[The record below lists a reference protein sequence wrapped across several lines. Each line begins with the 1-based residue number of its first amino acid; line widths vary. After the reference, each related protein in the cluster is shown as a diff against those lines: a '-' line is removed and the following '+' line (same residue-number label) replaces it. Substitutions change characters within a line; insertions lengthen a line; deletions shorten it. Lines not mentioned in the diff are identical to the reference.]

1 MIKEDKSERCRDE
14 IIIEYDAIKGFGDN
28 DIWAEKKV
36 QMALAIVLEQDAHDQ
51 FTLDQALEI
60 IKIRVG
66 GFNITSAHD
75 LTPLSCQSTVVA
87 LEDSFEIVVG
97 INKELED
104 KIKELEDKIKDHEK
118 TYIRMALKI
127 NSIKQRSK

>member
-1 MIKEDKSERCRDE
+1 MNMMPLKDL
-14 IIIEYDAIKGFGDN
+14 
-28 DIWAEKKV
+28 V
-36 QMALAIVLEQDAHDQ
+36 
-51 FTLDQALEI
+51 TI

-127 NSIKQRSK
+127 NGIKQRSK

>member
-14 IIIEYDAIKGFGDN
+14 IIIEYDAIKGFG
-28 DIWAEKKV
+28 
-36 QMALAIVLEQDAHDQ
+36 
-51 FTLDQALEI
+51 
-60 IKIRVG
+60 
-66 GFNITSAHD
+66 D

-127 NSIKQRSK
+127 NGIKQRSK

>member
-1 MIKEDKSERCRDE
+1 MKRITIDFDMT
-14 IIIEYDAIKGFGDN
+14 KGFDKH
-28 DIWAEKKV
+28 DDMRMLKD
-36 QMALAIVLEQDAHDQ
+36 ALHVVMNQDAHDQ

-66 GFNITSAHD
+66 SFNITSAHD

-87 LEDSFEIVVG
+87 MEEDFEILVVT
-97 INKELED
+97 NKELED

-118 TYIRMALKI
+118 TYIRMALRLAG
-127 NSIKQRSK
+127 IKKV